1 MLDINWISI
10 LYLVSGS
17 MSLLIMIR
25 TAIKNKSLSSSYFS
39 LALLSFM
46 IGVSLGYV
54 DKIETEIAREWG
66 DLISITLV
74 LCGLFV
80 KTRNS
85 KPVFARFPLYM
96 TLLPIIGILFYP
108 MVNDAQ
114 VVKDLLQITYQ
125 SGAIV
130 VGGLVIGINHLMY
143 KQRGVLLIACFVFL
157 AAFVLKWVELPVTKD
172 IAQTSAELLL
182 VVGMLLSAFGFKKI
196 SNNKPIQHSP

>member
-1 MLDINWISI
+1 
-10 LYLVSGS
+10 
-17 MSLLIMIR
+17 MIR